1 MLTDSF
7 RCATEKHTISIDKSM
22 GLGRMFFDSIKR
34 GRMRDNLI
42 RKIAEELGLD
52 SQKVQATAGLLG
64 EGSTVP
70 FIARYRKEVTGSL
83 DEVAI
88 IRIRDR
94 LEQLEELEKR
104 RESILKSLKEREL
117 LTDDLEKSILAAG
130 TLTTLKD
137 IYLPF
142 RPKRRTR
149 ATIAREKGLEPL
161 AAKLFDQEED
171 TNPSR
176 EAAVFVDEE
185 KGVESVDTALKG
197 ARDIMAEWMSEDGK
211 AREKMRGLFKAK
223 GCFRSRVVAGKEEEA
238 AKYRDYFELEEPVS
252 RAPSHRILAMR
263 RGEKAGFL
271 ALGVTPP
278 KEEALK
284 ILEALFVKGEGQAS
298 LQVLEALQEGY
309 DRLLCPSMETEIRLE
324 TKKRADKEAIQIFAD
339 NLKELLLAPP
349 LGQKTVMGVD
359 PGLRTGCKLACLD
372 RQGKVLHTD
381 TIYLVGSEQQKS
393 KAAETIRDLFKRF
406 EIEAI
411 AVGNGTGGRETERF
425 IRGMNLGGDVQV
437 ILVSESGAS
446 VYSASE
452 VARKEFPDL
461 DLTLRGAVSIGR
473 RLMDPLAEL
482 VKIEPKAIGVGQYQ
496 HDVNQTALK
505 RTLDDVVVSCVNA
518 VGVEVNTASEE
529 LLTYVSGLGP
539 QLAGNLV
546 TRRDTNGPFSSRK
559 DFKQVPRLG
568 PKAFEQSAGFLRI
581 RNGKNPLDAS
591 AVHPESYGVVEAM
604 AGDLSCSVQE
614 LMANS
619 AIREQID
626 LSRYVTDQIGMP
638 TLTDIMAELAKPGR
652 DPRKQL
658 EVPGF
663 AEGIED
669 VKDLAPGMTLDGVV
683 TNVTAF
689 GAFVDVG
696 VHQDGLV
703 HISQLADHFVKD
715 PHKVVKVNQWVRVK
729 VLDVDLARGR
739 VSLSMRKTPEGQKP
753 ARDKKKFANK
763 ITAQK
768 RKPEKP
774 KVQPFNNPF
783 DKVFKRK

>member
-1 MLTDSF
+1 M
-7 RCATEKHTISIDKSM
+7 RDK
-22 GLGRMFFDSIKR
+22 LIKR
-34 GRMRDNLI
+34 
-42 RKIAEELGLD
+42 IAEELVID
-52 SQKVQATAGLLG
+52 SHKVQATAGLLD

-83 DEVAI
+83 DEVAVI
-88 IRIRDR
+88 QIRDR

-117 LTDDLEKSILAAG
+117 LTEGLEKDIMAAG
-130 TLTTLKD
+130 TLTRLED
-137 IYLPF
+137 VYLPF

-149 ATIAREKGLEPL
+149 AAIARERGLEPL
-161 AAKLFDQEED
+161 AATLFAQGED
-171 TNPSR
+171 TDPSR

-185 KGVESVDTALKG
+185 KGVESVDAALKG
-197 ARDIMAEWMSEDGK
+197 ARDIMAEWISEDGA
-211 AREKMRGLFKAK
+211 AREKMRELFKTK
-223 GCFRSRVVAGKEEEA
+223 GCFRSRVLTGKEEEA
-238 AKYRDYFELEEPVS
+238 AKYRDYFDLEEPVS

-263 RGEKAGFL
+263 RGEKEGFL
-271 ALGVTPP
+271 VLGVTPP

-284 ILEALFVKGEGQAS
+284 LLVGIFVKGDGKAS
-298 LQVLEALQEGY
+298 RQVTEALEEGY

-324 TKKRADKEAIQIFAD
+324 TKKRADKEAIQVFAD

-349 LGQKTVMGVD
+349 LGEKTVLGID

-372 RQGKVLHTD
+372 RQGKVRHTD

-393 KAAETIRDLFKRF
+393 RAAETIRDLCRRF
-406 EIEAI
+406 GIEAI

-425 IRGMNLGGDVQV
+425 IRGLNLGVDVQV
-437 ILVSESGAS
+437 LLVSESGAS
-446 VYSASE
+446 IYSASE

-505 RTLDDVVVSCVNA
+505 RTLDDVVVSCVNG

-546 TRRDTNGPFSSRK
+546 TWRDTNGPFSSRE
-559 DFKQVPRLG
+559 DFRQVPRLG

-581 RNGKNPLDAS
+581 RAGNNPLDAS
-591 AVHPESYGVVEAM
+591 AVHPESYGIVEAM
-604 AGDLSCSVQE
+604 AGDLSCSVKE
-614 LMANS
+614 LLVNETL
-619 AIREQID
+619 REQIG
-626 LSRYVTDQIGMP
+626 LSRYVTGQVGMP

-652 DPRKQL
+652 DPRKKL

-663 AEGIED
+663 AEGVED
-669 VKDLAPGMTLDGVV
+669 VKDLEPGMTLDGVV

-715 PHKVVKVNQWVRVK
+715 PHRVVKVNQWVKVRV
-729 VLDVDLARGR
+729 LEVDLARQR
-739 VSLSMRKTPEGQKP
+739 VSLSMRKTADGQRSVRGPAKP
-753 ARDKKKFANK
+753 VNK
-763 ITAQK
+763 IVTRK
-768 RKPEKP
+768 RGPEKP
-774 KVQPFNNPF
+774 KAQLFNNPF
-783 DKVFKRK
+783 DGVFKRK